1 MPKKTSRKTKKIKEA
16 RKLTP
21 RVRHIETRRE
31 EKPVS
36 RISPIQRF
44 ITKDLRLTE
53 SGVSL
58 ILGAVI
64 VVFSALLAYMF
75 FAKVYEQT
83 TPRLTI
89 PAESKQLRLITDP
102 EGEISGGVGA
112 VALPTT
118 HIVEPGENL
127 WKIAEFYYRS
137 GYNTE
142 DIMKANGILNPN
154 DISVGQKLVI
164 PKTEVKV
171 PASSETVL
179 PPEVVDSQIQ
189 EETYTVLPGDNL
201 WMIALRSYGDGYR
214 WVDIVRANGLA
225 HPDGIEVGMKLRI
238 PR

>member
-1 MPKKTSRKTKKIKEA
+1 MPKKISRKTRKIKVA
-16 RKLTP
+16 HKAAVNISNKQKTDK
-21 RVRHIETRRE
+21 VVG
-31 EKPVS
+31 VS
-36 RISPIQRF
+36 QIQRF
-44 ITKDLRLTE
+44 ITKDLHLTE
-53 SGVSL
+53 SGVSF
-58 ILGAVI
+58 ILGVVI

-164 PKTEVKV
+164 PKTEVKT
-171 PASSETVL
+171 PASSDTVL
-179 PPEVVDSQIQ
+179 SPEVVDSQIQ

-214 WVDIVRANGLA
+214 WVDIVRANKLTR
-225 HPDGIEVGMKLRI
+225 PDGIETGMRLII